1 LAVLRFYALVTASF
15 FLVSCTDRKD
25 QPPYLVELNGNA
37 LGTTWV
43 VKVLPHKSIDSEDLK
58 KSIAHRLAHY
68 EKIFSHWRKDSDLSK
83 FNSNKSIEPVEI
95 HPEIH
100 ELLKHAQWMHQQTAG
115 TFDPA
120 IGQIVNLW
128 GFGPDGRNR
137 STIPKDEEVIEAL
150 HSSGMHQLEILP
162 KHHVCKKHQDLKLDL
177 SGSAKGE
184 IIDQICELLERYGLH
199 NYLVEIGGEIRAHGR
214 GKKGKGWIVGLEN
227 GGKGKDQLVSIPLRN
242 YAVATSGTYRLQKP
256 NPKAKKNASH
266 LLNPK
271 TGKPVDNNLI
281 AVNAFAPTARDADA
295 WATALMIMGLEKG
308 MQKAEEMDLVARFC
322 ELKDGITNIYCSTA
336 YHRLYPTEKN
346 F

>member
-1 LAVLRFYALVTASF
+1 LAVLRLYTLITASL
-15 FLVSCTDRKD
+15 FLVSCTDQGD
-25 QPPYLVELNGNA
+25 HHPYLIELNGNA
-37 LGTTWV
+37 LGTTWA
-43 VKVLPHKSIDSEDLK
+43 VKVLPPKSIDREDLK
-58 KSIAHRLAHY
+58 KSISQRLAHY

-83 FNSNKSIEPVEI
+83 FNSNKSTETVEI

-100 ELLKHAQWMHQQTAG
+100 KLLKHAQWMHQQTAG

-128 GFGPDGRNR
+128 GFGPDGRHR
-137 STIPKDEEVIEAL
+137 STIPKDEEIVEAL

-162 KHHVCKKHQDLKLDL
+162 KHSIRKKNSDLKLDL

-184 IIDQICELLERYGLH
+184 IIDQICELLERYGLQ
-199 NYLVEIGGEIRAHGR
+199 NYLVEIGGEVRAHGR

-227 GGKGKDQLVSIPLRN
+227 GEKGKDQLVSITLRN

-256 NPKAKKNASH
+256 NPKAKRNASH
-266 LLNPK
+266 LLNPR
-271 TGKPVDNNLI
+271 TGKPVENNLI

-308 MQKAEEMDLVARFC
+308 MQKAEEMDLAVRFC
-322 ELKDGITNIYCSTA
+322 KKGNNKVEFIYSET
-336 YHRLYPTEKN
+336 YDRLFLNK
-346 F
+346 

>member
-1 LAVLRFYALVTASF
+1 MLRLYALVTASL
-15 FLVSCTDRKD
+15 FLVSCAEQGDK
-25 QPPYLVELNGNA
+25 PPYLIELNGNA
-37 LGTTWV
+37 LGTTWA
-43 VKVLPHKSIDSEDLK
+43 VKVLPPKSIDREDLK
-58 KSIAHRLAHY
+58 KSISQRLAHY

-83 FNSNKSIEPVEI
+83 FNSNKSTEPVEI
-95 HPEIH
+95 HSDIH
-100 ELLKHAQWMHQQTAG
+100 GLLKHAQWMHQQTAG

-128 GFGPDGRNR
+128 GFGPDGRHR

-162 KHHVCKKHQDLKLDL
+162 KHRVCKKHPDLKLDL

-184 IIDQICELLERYGLH
+184 IIDQICELLERYGLQ
-199 NYLVEIGGEIRAHGR
+199 NYLVEIGGEIRAQGR

-227 GGKGKDQLVSIPLRN
+227 GVKGKDQLVSIALRN

-256 NPKAKKNASH
+256 NPNAKKNASH

-271 TGKPVDNNLI
+271 MGKPVENNLI

-308 MQKAEEMDLVARFC
+308 MQKAEEMDLAVRFC
-322 ELKDGITNIYCSTA
+322 KKGNNKVEFIYSET
-336 YHRLYPTEKN
+336 YDRLFLNK
-346 F
+346 

>member
-1 LAVLRFYALVTASF
+1 MLRLYALITASF
-15 FLVSCTDRKD
+15 FLVSCTDQGD
-25 QPPYLVELNGNA
+25 QPLYLVELNGNA
-37 LGTTWV
+37 LGTTWL

-58 KSIAHRLAHY
+58 NSIDKRLAHY

-83 FNSNKSIEPVEI
+83 FNTNKSTEPVEI
-95 HPEIH
+95 HPDIH

-128 GFGPDGRNR
+128 GFGPDGKNR
-137 STIPKDEEVIEAL
+137 STIPKDEEVAEAL
-150 HSSGMHQLEILP
+150 HSSGMNQLEILP
-162 KHHVCKKHQDLKLDL
+162 KHCVCKKHPDLKLDL

-184 IIDQICELLERYGLH
+184 IIDQICELLERYGLQ
-199 NYLVEIGGEIRAHGR
+199 NYLVEIGGEVRAHGR

-227 GGKGKDQLVSIPLRN
+227 GEKGKDQLVSIPLRN

-256 NPKAKKNASH
+256 NPKAKRSASH
-266 LLNPK
+266 LLNPQ
-271 TGKPVDNNLI
+271 TGKPVENNLI

-308 MQKAEEMDLVARFC
+308 MQKAKEMHLAVRFC
-322 ELKDGITNIYCSTA
+322 KKGDNKVEFIYSET
-336 YHRLYPTEKN
+336 YDRLFLNK
-346 F
+346 

>member
-1 LAVLRFYALVTASF
+1 VLRLYALVTASL
-15 FLVSCTDRKD
+15 FLVSCAEQGDK
-25 QPPYLVELNGNA
+25 PPYLIELNGNA
-37 LGTTWV
+37 LGTTWA
-43 VKVLPHKSIDSEDLK
+43 VKVLPPKSIDSEDLK
-58 KSIAHRLAHY
+58 NSIGKRLAHY

-83 FNSNKSIEPVEI
+83 FNSNKSTEPVEI
-95 HPEIH
+95 HSDIH
-100 ELLKHAQWMHQQTAG
+100 GLLKHAQWMHQQTEG

-162 KHHVCKKHQDLKLDL
+162 KHRVCKKHPDLMLDL

-184 IIDQICELLERYGLH
+184 IIDQICELLEHHSLQ
-199 NYLVEIGGEIRAHGR
+199 NYLVEIGGEVRVQGR

-227 GGKGKDQLVSIPLRN
+227 GVKGKDQLISIALRN

-256 NPKAKKNASH
+256 NPKAKRNASH
-266 LLNPK
+266 LLNPR
-271 TGKPVDNNLI
+271 TGKPVENNLI

-295 WATALMIMGLEKG
+295 WATALMIMGVEKG
-308 MQKAEEMDLVARFC
+308 MQKAEEMDLAVRFC
-322 ELKDGITNIYCSTA
+322 KKGNNKVEFIYSET
-336 YHRLYPTEKN
+336 YDRLFLNK
-346 F
+346 

>member
-1 LAVLRFYALVTASF
+1 VLRLYTLITASL
-15 FLVSCTDRKD
+15 FLVSCTDQGD
-25 QPPYLVELNGNA
+25 HHPYLIELNGNA
-37 LGTTWV
+37 LGTTWL
-43 VKVLPHKSIDSEDLK
+43 VKVLPRKTIDHEDLK
-58 KSIAHRLAHY
+58 KSVSQRLAHY

-83 FNSNKSIEPVEI
+83 FNSNKSTEPVEI
-95 HPEIH
+95 HPDIH

-137 STIPKDEEVIEAL
+137 STIPKDEEVAEVV
-150 HSSGMHQLEILP
+150 HSSGMNQLEILP
-162 KHHVCKKHQDLKLDL
+162 KHRVCKKHPDLKLDL

-184 IIDQICELLERYGLH
+184 IIDQICELLERYGLQ

-227 GGKGKDQLVSIPLRN
+227 GVKGKDQLVSIALRN

-256 NPKAKKNASH
+256 NPKAKRNASH
-266 LLNPK
+266 LLNPR
-271 TGKPVDNNLI
+271 TGKPVENNLI

-308 MQKAEEMDLVARFC
+308 MQKAKEMHLAVRFC
-322 ELKDGITNIYCSTA
+322 KKGDNKVEFIYSET
-336 YHRLYPTEKN
+336 YDRLFLNK
-346 F
+346 

>member
-1 LAVLRFYALVTASF
+1 MLRLYAFITASF
-15 FLVSCTDRKD
+15 FLVSCTDQVD
-25 QPPYLVELNGNA
+25 QPLYLVEFNGNA

-43 VKVLPHKSIDSEDLK
+43 VKVLPHKSIDREDLK
-58 KSIAHRLAHY
+58 NSVSQRLAHY

-83 FNSNKSIEPVEI
+83 FNANKTTEPVEI
-95 HPEIH
+95 HSDIH

-137 STIPKDEEVIEAL
+137 STIPKDEEVAEGV
-150 HSSGMHQLEILP
+150 HSSGMNQLEILP
-162 KHHVCKKHQDLKLDL
+162 KHRVCKKHPDLKLDL

-184 IIDQICELLERYGLH
+184 IIDQICELLERYGLQ

-227 GGKGKDQLVSIPLRN
+227 GVKGKDQLVSIALRN

-256 NPKAKKNASH
+256 NPKAKRNASH

-271 TGKPVDNNLI
+271 TGKPVENNLI
-281 AVNAFAPTARDADA
+281 AVNVFAPTARDADA

-308 MQKAEEMDLVARFC
+308 MQKAEEMDLAVRFC
-322 ELKDGITNIYCSTA
+322 KKGNNKVEFIYSET
-336 YHRLYPTEKN
+336 YDRLFLNK
-346 F
+346 

>member
-1 LAVLRFYALVTASF
+1 LAVLRLYTLITASL
-15 FLVSCTDRKD
+15 FLVSCTDQGD
-25 QPPYLVELNGNA
+25 HHPYLIELNGNA

-43 VKVLPHKSIDSEDLK
+43 VKVLPHKSIDSENLK
-58 KSIAHRLAHY
+58 NSIGKRLAHY

-83 FNSNKSIEPVEI
+83 FNSNKSTEPVEI

-100 ELLKHAQWMHQQTAG
+100 KLLKHAQWMHQQTAG

-128 GFGPDGRNR
+128 GFGPDGKNR
-137 STIPKDEEVIEAL
+137 SNIPKDEEVVEGL

-162 KHHVCKKHQDLKLDL
+162 KQHVCKKHPDLKLDL

-184 IIDQICELLERYGLH
+184 IIDQICELLERYGLQ
-199 NYLVEIGGEIRAHGR
+199 NYLIEIGGEVRAQGR

-227 GGKGKDQLVSIPLRN
+227 GGKGKDQLVSVPLRN

-256 NPKAKKNASH
+256 NPNAKKNASH

-271 TGKPVDNNLI
+271 TGKPVENNLI

-308 MQKAEEMDLVARFC
+308 IQKAEEMDLAVRFC
-322 ELKDGITNIYCSTA
+322 KKGDNKVEFIYSET
-336 YHRLYPTEKN
+336 YDRLFLNK
-346 F
+346 

>member
-1 LAVLRFYALVTASF
+1 LAVLRLYALLTASF
-15 FLVSCTDRKD
+15 FLVSCTDQGD
-25 QPPYLVELNGNA
+25 QPLYLVELNGNA
-37 LGTTWV
+37 LGTTWL
-43 VKVLPHKSIDSEDLK
+43 VKVLPHKFIDSEDLK
-58 KSIAHRLAHY
+58 NSIGQRLAHY

-83 FNSNKSIEPVEI
+83 FNFNKSTEPVEI

-137 STIPKDEEVIEAL
+137 STIPKDEEVVEAL

-162 KHHVCKKHQDLKLDL
+162 KHHICKKNPNLKLDL

-184 IIDQICELLERYGLH
+184 IIDQICELLERYGLQ

-227 GGKGKDQLVSIPLRN
+227 GGKGKDQLVSIALRN

-256 NPKAKKNASH
+256 NPKAKRSASH

-271 TGKPVDNNLI
+271 TGKPVENNLI

-308 MQKAEEMDLVARFC
+308 MQKAEEMDLAVRFC
-322 ELKDGITNIYCSTA
+322 KKGNNKVEFKYSETYD
-336 YHRLYPTEKN
+336 RLFLNK
-346 F
+346 

>member
-1 LAVLRFYALVTASF
+1 MLRLYALITASL
-15 FLVSCTDRKD
+15 FLVGCTDQEG
-25 QPPYLVELNGNA
+25 QPLYLFELNGNA
-37 LGTTWV
+37 LGTTWA
-43 VKVLPHKSIDSEDLK
+43 VKVLPHKSIDREDLK
-58 KSIAHRLAHY
+58 KSISQRLAHY

-83 FNSNKSIEPVEI
+83 FNSNKSTEPVAI

-100 ELLKHAQWMHQQTAG
+100 QLLKHAQWMHQQTAG

-128 GFGPDGRNR
+128 GFGPDGKNR
-137 STIPKDEEVIEAL
+137 STIPKDKEVVEAL

-162 KHHVCKKHQDLKLDL
+162 KQHVCKKHPDLKLDL

-184 IIDQICELLERYGLH
+184 IIDQICELLERYGLQ

-214 GKKGKGWIVGLEN
+214 GKKGEGWIVGLEN
-227 GGKGKDQLVSIPLRN
+227 GEKRKDQLVSIPLRN

-256 NPKAKKNASH
+256 NPKAKRNASH

-271 TGKPVDNNLI
+271 TGKPVENNLI

-308 MQKAEEMDLVARFC
+308 LQKAEEMDIVARFC
-322 ELKDGITNIYCSTA
+322 SLKDEIINIYCSTA
-336 YHRLYPTEKN
+336 YQRLFSAKN
-346 F
+346 NL

>member
-1 LAVLRFYALVTASF
+1 LAVLRLYALITASF
-15 FLVSCTDRKD
+15 FLVSCTDQGD
-25 QPPYLVELNGNA
+25 QPPYLIELNGNA

-58 KSIAHRLAHY
+58 NSIGQRLAHY

-83 FNSNKSIEPVEI
+83 FNSNKSTEPVEI
-95 HPEIH
+95 HPDIH

-137 STIPKDEEVIEAL
+137 STIPKDEEVAEAVD
-150 HSSGMHQLEILP
+150 SSGMNQMEILP
-162 KHHVCKKHQDLKLDL
+162 KHRVCKKHPDLRLDL

-184 IIDQICELLERYGLH
+184 IIDQICELLERYGLQ

-227 GGKGKDQLVSIPLRN
+227 GEKGKDQLVSIPLRN

-256 NPKAKKNASH
+256 NPKVKRSVSH

-271 TGKPVDNNLI
+271 TGKPVENNLI

-308 MQKAEEMDLVARFC
+308 MQKAEELDLAVRFC
-322 ELKDGITNIYCSTA
+322 KKGDNEVEFIYSEI
-336 YHRLYPTEKN
+336 YGRLFLN
-346 F
+346 N